1 MNNIEVMALSDDDRM
16 PQAEMHSM
24 PGHLIRRMHQ
34 ASQAIFDGEMSR
46 TGFDL
51 TPVQYAALAA
61 IAERPGLDQA
71 SLASA
76 IVFDRAT
83 TGGVIDRLEGKGYVR
98 REIDRAD
105 RRARRLFL
113 EPAGEEAL
121 AQVTPTVR
129 QVQALTLQGLS
140 DAECTTLLALL
151 GKALAAVGDVS
162 RQSARERA

>member
-1 MNNIEVMALSDDDRM
+1 MDSIQSMTVSDDDRV
-16 PQAEMHSM
+16 PQAEMHNM

-113 EPAGEEAL
+113 EQAGDDA
-121 AQVTPTVR
+121 R
-129 QVQALTLQGLS
+129 GLS
-140 DAECTTLLALL
+140 DRECATLLALL